1 MTCRISRFTTYQ
13 GIAFQKRTTHTT
25 THAASRG
32 QSRSLS
38 FFPQPSQQ
46 KKKKM
51 PPSTKHLLEKFLSL
65 FSCSRLGDDE
75 DDDDEAT
82 SRPLVIG
89 GPVDFRHHET
99 EGGGPLR
106 APVSGAPEP
115 FVR

>member
-1 MTCRISRFTTYQ
+1 PF
-13 GIAFQKRTTHTT
+13 KRGRLIRPRTPP
-25 THAASRG
+25 AEANLDRYPS
-32 QSRSLS
+32 SNNLLS
-38 FFPQPSQQ
+38 
-46 KKKKM
+46 KKKRKM

-65 FSCSRLGDDE
+65 FSCSHLGDDE
-75 DDDDEAT
+75 DDDNEAN

-106 APVSGAPEP
+106 APISGAPEP

>member
-13 GIAFQKRTTHTT
+13 EDDSYDHARRQQRPISIVILLSTYFSTT
-25 THAASRG
+25 TIT
-32 QSRSLS
+32 
-38 FFPQPSQQ
+38 
-46 KKKKM
+46 KKM

-75 DDDDEAT
+75 DDDNEAT

-106 APVSGAPEP
+106 APVSCAPEP